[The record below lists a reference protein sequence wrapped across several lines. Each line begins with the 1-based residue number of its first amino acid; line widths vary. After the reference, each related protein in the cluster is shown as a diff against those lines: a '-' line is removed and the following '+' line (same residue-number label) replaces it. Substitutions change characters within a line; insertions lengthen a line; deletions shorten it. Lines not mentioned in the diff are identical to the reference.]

1 MLFHFSCPSCQ
12 IIILQLQKSSCFN
25 KFLSN
30 PVLVKGSKFQFN
42 FNVGG
47 LKLKSPYNLFFTP
60 QVSMIEPGNFLAAT
74 KLFNQSIIGK
84 QADAMWD
91 KMPEE
96 VKNAY
101 GESYFRNKVGSMD
114 KYFHIGFK
122 TVTPV
127 IESYTNALLDVF
139 PQVRYQPMGLFW
151 KVRTFVYTH
160 LPESIFDWIY
170 M

>member
-1 MLFHFSCPSCQ
+1 
-12 IIILQLQKSSCFN
+12 
-25 KFLSN
+25 
-30 PVLVKGSKFQFN
+30 
-42 FNVGG
+42 
-47 LKLKSPYNLFFTP
+47 
-60 QVSMIEPGNFLAAT
+60 MIEPGNFLAAT

-101 GESYFRNKVGSMD
+101 GESYFRNKVSNMD

-170 M
+170 MWKLLNEMYQ